1 MSKATVSDTSD
12 QQWKVEQDLRSL
24 AEAAEINKD
33 PKRLKACQALAKE
46 KMAELAKIAK

>member
-1 MSKATVSDTSD
+1 MKKSAPSDSCD
-12 QQWKVEQDLRSL
+12 QDWQVEQDLRSL